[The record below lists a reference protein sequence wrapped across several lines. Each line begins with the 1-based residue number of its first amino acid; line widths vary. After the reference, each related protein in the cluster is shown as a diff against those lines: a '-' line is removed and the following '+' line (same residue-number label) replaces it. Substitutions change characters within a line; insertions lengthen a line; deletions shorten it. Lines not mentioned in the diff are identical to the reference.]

1 MCGGFYP
8 SFFCLNPE
16 PSLRGV
22 LAPGSACGAGKRQA
36 ECGRGQ
42 LARSPEWCG
51 AEEAPARPPAVGE
64 GGRQALLEVLVGNLL
79 PAFCRSPEGAEGKD
93 AAKVTKQEPTRRS
106 ARLSAKPA
114 PPKPEPKPRKTT
126 KKEPGTKASKGAK
139 GKKDEKQ
146 EAAKE
151 GTTPSENGENKAEE
165 IRISRSTV
173 SVSTSRGA
181 PPSTLSVKGQIETVK
196 VEGTVEHSACVQ

>member
-1 MCGGFYP
+1 MLRNMGFMH
-8 SFFCLNPE
+8 L
-16 PSLRGV
+16 
-22 LAPGSACGAGKRQA
+22 
-36 ECGRGQ
+36 
-42 LARSPEWCG
+42 
-51 AEEAPARPPAVGE
+51 
-64 GGRQALLEVLVGNLL
+64 
-79 PAFCRSPEGAEGKD
+79 SPEGAEGKD

-126 KKEPGTKASKGAK
+126 KKEPGAKANKGAK

-165 IRISRSTV
+165 IRISRSAV

>member
-1 MCGGFYP
+1 
-8 SFFCLNPE
+8 
-16 PSLRGV
+16 
-22 LAPGSACGAGKRQA
+22 Q
-36 ECGRGQ
+36 
-42 LARSPEWCG
+42 
-51 AEEAPARPPAVGE
+51 
-64 GGRQALLEVLVGNLL
+64 
-79 PAFCRSPEGAEGKD
+79 
-93 AAKVTKQEPTRRS
+93 
-106 ARLSAKPA
+106 
-114 PPKPEPKPRKTT
+114 
-126 KKEPGTKASKGAK
+126 KEPGTKANKGAK

-196 VEGTVEHSACVQ
+196 VKGTVEHSACVQ

>member
-1 MCGGFYP
+1 MPDCCYSELLYP
-8 SFFCLNPE
+8 ARCCSTSCCLLAAQTVAPRLFLTQLLLWHA
-16 PSLRGV
+16 SLLAGEHRVTKPHFIFEQGV
-22 LAPGSACGAGKRQA
+22 A
-36 ECGRGQ
+36 EC
-42 LARSPEWCG
+42 LS
-51 AEEAPARPPAVGE
+51 
-64 GGRQALLEVLVGNLL
+64 
-79 PAFCRSPEGAEGKD
+79 SPEGAEGKD

-126 KKEPGTKASKGAK
+126 KKEPGTKANKGAK

-196 VEGTVEHSACVQ
+196 VKGTVEHSACVQ

>member
-1 MCGGFYP
+1 MELLVPVFLMAFDAPSIAPSSCSNSSASTLTGF
-8 SFFCLNPE
+8 SHCK
-16 PSLRGV
+16 
-22 LAPGSACGAGKRQA
+22 PGTALQAAG
-36 ECGRGQ
+36 
-42 LARSPEWCG
+42 
-51 AEEAPARPPAVGE
+51 EAA
-64 GGRQALLEVLVGNLL
+64 
-79 PAFCRSPEGAEGKD
+79 SPEGAEGKD

-126 KKEPGTKASKGAK
+126 KKEPGTKANKGAK

-165 IRISRSTV
+165 IRISRSAV

-181 PPSTLSVKGQIETVK
+181 PASTLSVKGQIETVK
-196 VEGTVEHSACVQ
+196 AQKTESVGDKNE